1 MNNLN
6 GILFIVVSFAE
17 AALGFLS
24 VGGLNL
30 RNRMN
35 ISYAA
40 AAFFFAVCTF
50 GIAILNFKLFYA
62 GAFLAFTALIY
73 FCIFFT
79 QDEKELKVKAIILLA
94 LPGAT
99 FSILTLFTK
108 LLVVSSSATA
118 FEGGPLFYVFVA
130 YSFFAVLFG
139 LSNLFRKHSASHGL
153 HKIQIRYV
161 LSGFAIIGGSLI
173 LSSVL
178 PASGDFRFIGTS
190 SVLIFI
196 SSSLILY
203 PLLVRRLISVETLIQ
218 KGFIYIL
225 LATVIFALFSV
236 PVMIPN
242 EIFRIY
248 SSLIFIGL
256 AAALIAIGY
265 QPLLKILQMAVDM
278 LFFRERYDYQRTL
291 QETSQA
297 MASVIRLEEMGR
309 LIVSAF
315 TQAIKVSEIS
325 FLLFDG
331 ARRRYRS
338 VVIELTGEVSRYKRM
353 EIDEKSAITS
363 WLKEKRDILV
373 EDEIEYEIGRLPEGG
388 EKGKLKGLLEEISRI
403 GVFLWVPIISKNELI
418 GIIAL
423 GEKLSGEIFSAE
435 DINLLTI
442 LANQTAVALDNV
454 RLYEEVVNM
463 KNYSEEILQSMM
475 NGVLTADM
483 AGNVVTFNEMAE
495 KITGLTAGE
504 VISKNLKDVWGER
517 GLLTEVIF
525 ETIKGKTYQS
535 FEGSLLGKA
544 NVAVPVNLSTVPLVD
559 SRGKKIGVLVS
570 IVDRSEMKA
579 LEGIARQADKLTA
592 LGTMAAGMAHEIKNP
607 LSSMKVL
614 TQLLPQKF
622 DDQEFRRK
630 FIEIMPREIGRIDRI
645 VESLL
650 GFARATV
657 PKFEPVNISDIIDE
671 TLDYFD
677 EKIKDSGIKVSKEYA
692 TLPRVQADVQQLSQ
706 VFSNLIL
713 NAVQAMPDG
722 GQIEVSTSPKRK
734 AGEVVEE
741 ILVEFTDTGHGITP
755 ENLKKLFDP
764 FFTTKHGGTGL
775 GLTIAHSIVDGHRG
789 TIEVKSKIGKGTS
802 FYITLPVNQ

>member
-1 MNNLN
+1 
-6 GILFIVVSFAE
+6 VVSFAE

-24 VGGLNL
+24 ASGINL

-40 AAFFFAVCTF
+40 AALFFAVCMF
-50 GIAILNFKLFYA
+50 GSAVLNFKLFYA

-79 QDEKELKVKAIILLA
+79 QDEKALKVKAIILLA

-99 FSILTLFTK
+99 FSILALSTK
-108 LLVVSSSATA
+108 LLVASSSAAA
-118 FEGGPLFYVFVA
+118 FEGGPLFYVFIL
-130 YSFFAVLFG
+130 YSFLVVLFA
-139 LSNLFRKHSASHGL
+139 LTNLFREHSASHGL

-161 LSGFAIIGGSLI
+161 LSGFALIGGSLI

-178 PASGDFRFIGTS
+178 PASGDFRFIGAS
-190 SVLIFI
+190 SVLIFL

-203 PLLVRRLISVETLIQ
+203 PLLVRRLISIESLVQ

-225 LATVIFALFSV
+225 LAAVIFAIFS
-236 PVMIPN
+236 IPILIPH
-242 EIFRIY
+242 EIFRTY
-248 SSLIFIGL
+248 SSLMFIGL

-265 QPLLKILQMAVDM
+265 LPLLKVLQMAVDKI
-278 LFFRERYDYQRTL
+278 FFRERYDYQMTL
-291 QETSQA
+291 QETSRA
-297 MASVIRLEEMGR
+297 ITSVIRLEELGR
-309 LIVSAF
+309 LIVSTF

-338 VVIELTGEVSRYKRM
+338 VTMGLAGDLEKYKKI
-353 EIDEKSAITS
+353 EIDEKSAISS
-363 WLKEKRDILV
+363 WLKKKNDILV
-373 EDEIEYEIGRLPEGG
+373 EDEIEYEIGRLPEGK
-388 EKGKLKGLLEEISRI
+388 EKEGLKRLLEEVTRLGIQ
-403 GVFLWVPIISKNELI
+403 LWVPIISKKELM

-423 GEKLSGEIFSAE
+423 GEKQSGEIYSIE
-435 DINLLTI
+435 DLNLLTT
-442 LANQTAVALDNV
+442 LANQTALALDNV

-475 NGVLTADM
+475 NGVLTTDM
-483 AGNVVTFNEMAE
+483 AGNIVTSNEMAE
-495 KITGLTAGE
+495 KITGWTARE
-504 VISKNLKDVWGER
+504 ITSKNLKDVWGER
-517 GLLTEVIF
+517 GLLTEAVF

-535 FEGSLLGKA
+535 FEGSLLGKT
-544 NVAVPVNLSTVPLVD
+544 NIAVPVNLSTVPLVD

-622 DDQEFRRK
+622 EEPEFRRK
-630 FIEIMPREIGRIDRI
+630 FAEIMPREIGRIDRI

-650 GFARATV
+650 GFARATS
-657 PKFEPVNISDIIDE
+657 PKFEPVNISEIIDE

-692 TLPRVQADVQQLSQ
+692 ALPKIQADIQQLSQ
-706 VFSNLIL
+706 VFSNLVL

-722 GQIEVSTSPKRK
+722 GELKIAASPKRK
-734 AGEVVEE
+734 VGELVEE
-741 ILVEFTDTGHGITP
+741 ISIEVTDTGYGITP
-755 ENLKKLFDP
+755 ENQKKLFDP

-775 GLTIAHSIVDGHRG
+775 GLTIAHSVIDGHKG

-802 FYITLPVNQ
+802 FSIALPVNQ